1 MIYKRE
7 EQSGISNC
15 RCDVSAPRGSDFRGR
30 RYKGLLIIISST
42 TMYSRGRSKDVSPVA
57 LARQASEERRRNST
71 SIMAH
76 YPLPTISDNSSSPF
90 FVPPPSSS
98 PSPPASS
105 FAFTPPDPTPLPSH
119 SRTCVVHIDD
129 SYAPIDPHQSS
140 SAQVINLEPLRH
152 SVQPHLSFSL
162 PPLGE
167 KPAFRVKGTQ
177 RERDRVRAKRRYETL
192 ARAEQVFATVLA
204 RSRRERL
211 GAVVLRTHEPK
222 EREQRERDNRRPNS
236 CRIPAHATHATP
248 TSQQRPATTDRFTY
262 SFPVP
267 STSSVPSS
275 TPVRQQHGGLK
286 SRLGLT
292 AMSNNKATNARSVS
306 FDDIRASMGG
316 VLFPTA
322 PGDTATSKTRRE
334 SELLGTLLEAVRW
347 EEGERW
353 QQTSRVKTS
362 ALLLPEIAFEC
373 GACASASLPLN
384 GLSLPSSPAQSLP
397 SGGFVSTS
405 ASTASRPVSWLSFGS
420 RKSTPSINT
429 AQTTPLSAIKEL
441 PPFSDRP
448 TPQRSCGCGRGQ
460 NLMAVDINDTP
471 LGSTIEPSPTPA
483 PSVESVNTYHGPS
496 HRRSRKSSLSMRKW
510 LASSVT
516 TLITAASRFQQVY
529 TTATMATYT
538 DYPPHQQI
546 LCVSSVGAPSQYST
560 RRPYGWRAHHD
571 DVVKFI
577 SGTLSANQVTVP
589 YLVFHLVELERLHR
603 SFPPVAESSING
615 RAQNTTSTPTS
626 IPPAA
631 DRHIFNANRV
641 HLLSLAQ
648 INSWR
653 FRGAPGATPTQVFYR
668 PELYYRIEP
677 GGGSSRRVRGGSSL
691 KWGYQVVWDTEAN
704 VG

>member
-1 MIYKRE
+1 
-7 EQSGISNC
+7 
-15 RCDVSAPRGSDFRGR
+15 
-30 RYKGLLIIISST
+30 
-42 TMYSRGRSKDVSPVA
+42 MYSRGRSKDVSPVA

-76 YPLPTISDNSSSPF
+76 YPLPSESLSPF

-119 SRTCVVHIDD
+119 SHTCVVHIDD

-140 SAQVINLEPLRH
+140 SAQVINLVPLPH

-162 PPLGE
+162 PPLGD
-167 KPAFRVKGTQ
+167 KPVFQVQGAQ
-177 RERDRVRAKRRYETL
+177 RERDRARAKCRYETL

-204 RSRRERL
+204 RSRRERI
-211 GAVVLRTHEPK
+211 ATAVLRTHHRDEPK
-222 EREQRERDNRRPNS
+222 ERERVEKPERGRDTRRPNS
-236 CRIPAHATHATP
+236 YGSGGRVPAHATQPTP
-248 TSQQRPATTDRFTY
+248 SPQQRPATSDRFTY

-267 STSSVPSS
+267 STSPPPSS
-275 TPVRQQHGGLK
+275 APIRQQHGGLK

-292 AMSNNKATNARSVS
+292 AMANPKATNTRSVS

-322 PGDTATSKTRRE
+322 PGDTVTSKTRRE

-353 QQTSRVKTS
+353 QQRGRVKAS
-362 ALLLPEIAFEC
+362 ALLLPEMAFEC
-373 GACASASLPLN
+373 GACASTSLPLN
-384 GLSLPSSPAQSLP
+384 SLSLPSSPALSLP

-420 RKSTPSINT
+420 RKSTPSIST

-460 NLMAVDINDTP
+460 NLMAVDVSDTP

-483 PSVESVNTYHGPS
+483 PSVASVNTYHEPS
-496 HRRSRKSSLSMRKW
+496 HRRSRNTSLSMRKW

-516 TLITAASRFQQVY
+516 SLISAASRFQQAY
-529 TTATMATYT
+529 TTATMATLVYT
-538 DYPPHQQI
+538 DYPPRQQI
-546 LCVSSVGAPSQYST
+546 LDVSTVGAPSQYST
-560 RRPYGWRAHHD
+560 RPPYGWRAQHN
-571 DVVKFI
+571 DVAKFI

-589 YLVFHLVELERLHR
+589 YLVFHLVELERIHR
-603 SFPPVAESSING
+603 SLPPVAESSING
-615 RAQNTTSTPTS
+615 RAQNSTSTSTS

-677 GGGSSRRVRGGSSL
+677 SGGSSRRVRGGSSL
-691 KWGYQVVWDTEAN
+691 KWGYQVVWDSEAS

>member
-1 MIYKRE
+1 
-7 EQSGISNC
+7 
-15 RCDVSAPRGSDFRGR
+15 
-30 RYKGLLIIISST
+30 
-42 TMYSRGRSKDVSPVA
+42 MYSRGRSKDVSPVA

-76 YPLPTISDNSSSPF
+76 YPLPTESLAPF

-119 SRTCVVHIDD
+119 SRTCVVRIDD

-140 SAQVINLEPLRH
+140 SAQVINLGPLPH

-167 KPAFRVKGTQ
+167 KPAFQVQGAQ
-177 RERDRVRAKRRYETL
+177 RERDRARAKCRYETL

-204 RSRRERL
+204 RSRRERIT
-211 GAVVLRTHEPK
+211 AVVLRTHHKDEPK
-222 EREQRERDNRRPNS
+222 ERERVERPEREQDTRHPNS
-236 CRIPAHATHATP
+236 YGSRGRVPAHATQTTP
-248 TSQQRPATTDRFTY
+248 PSQQRPATDRFTY

-267 STSSVPSS
+267 STSSLPSS
-275 TPVRQQHGGLK
+275 GSVRQQHGGLK

-292 AMSNNKATNARSVS
+292 AMTNPKSTNTRSVS
-306 FDDIRASMGG
+306 FDDIRASMGD

-353 QQTSRVKTS
+353 HQRSRVKAS
-362 ALLLPEIAFEC
+362 ALLLPEMAFEC

-384 GLSLPSSPAQSLP
+384 CLSLPSSPVLSLP

-429 AQTTPLSAIKEL
+429 AQTTPLSGIKEL

-460 NLMAVDINDTP
+460 NLMAVDVNDTP
-471 LGSTIEPSPTPA
+471 LGSTIEPSPTPT
-483 PSVESVNTYHGPS
+483 PSAATSVNTYREPS

-516 TLITAASRFQQVY
+516 SLISAASRFQQVY

-546 LCVSSVGAPSQYST
+546 LDVSSAGAPPQYYST
-560 RRPYGWRAHHD
+560 RPPYGWRAQHD
-571 DVVKFI
+571 DVAKFI
-577 SGTLSANQVTVP
+577 SGTLSANQATVP
-589 YLVFHLVELERLHR
+589 YLVFHLVELERIHR
-603 SFPPVAESSING
+603 SLTSVAESSING
-615 RAQNTTSTPTS
+615 RAQNSTSASTS

-668 PELYYRIEP
+668 PELHYRIEP
-677 GGGSSRRVRGGSSL
+677 GGGSSRHVRGGSAL
-691 KWGYQVVWDTEAN
+691 KWGWQVVWDSEAN

>member
-167 KPAFRVKGTQ
+167 KSAFRVKGTQ
-177 RERDRVRAKRRYETL
+177 RERDRARAKRRYETL

-292 AMSNNKATNARSVS
+292 AMSNTKATNARSVS

-353 QQTSRVKTS
+353 QQRVRVKAST
-362 ALLLPEIAFEC
+362 LLLPELTFEC
-373 GACASASLPLN
+373 GACASAPLPLD
-384 GLSLPSSPAQSLP
+384 GLSLSALSLP

-420 RKSTPSINT
+420 RKSTPSITT

-441 PPFSDRP
+441 PPFTDRH

-460 NLMAVDINDTP
+460 NLMAVDVNDTP
-471 LGSTIEPSPTPA
+471 LGSTVEPSPTPT
-483 PSVESVNTYHGPS
+483 PSMTSVNTYHGPS
-496 HRRSRKSSLSMRKW
+496 HQRARKTNPSMRTW

-516 TLITAASRFQQVY
+516 SMLSAASRLQQVY
-529 TTATMATYT
+529 ITATMATFVST
-538 DYPPHQQI
+538 DYYPHGQM
-546 LCVSSVGAPSQYST
+546 LEVSSAVGAPSEYST
-560 RRPYGWRAHHD
+560 RPPYGWRAQHD
-571 DVVKFI
+571 DVAKFI

-589 YLVFHLVELERLHR
+589 YLVFHLLELERIHR
-603 SFPPVAESSING
+603 SHPPVANSPING
-615 RAQNTTSTPTS
+615 QAQNSTSISTSTPA
-626 IPPAA
+626 AA

-653 FRGAPGATPTQVFYR
+653 LQGAPGVTPTRPFYR
-668 PELYYRIEP
+668 PELFYRIES
-677 GGGSSRRVRGGSSL
+677 GGGSSRDVRGGSPL
-691 KWGYQVVWDTEAN
+691 KWGWQVVWDAEGN